1 MDKEKLR
8 QKKLKKQKK
17 RKEIL
22 KGKEEFVNNQKKY
35 LKERMQIFEAGKEV
49 RYWKT
54 HFHFH
59 KWSKLGVKKPEG
71 GFRVVGKICNMCGK
85 KKMNTDWIKIAKK
98 IVGFL
103 FFRK

>member
-1 MDKEKLR
+1 METEKLR
-8 QKKLKKQKK
+8 QKKLKKQKIRE
-17 RKEIL
+17 RKL
-22 KGKEEFVNNQKKY
+22 AGKKLNELNQKKY

-98 IVGFL
+98 IIGFL

>member
-8 QKKLKKQKK
+8 QKKLEK
-17 RKEIL
+17 RKRRNEIL
-22 KGKEEFVNNQKKY
+22 KGKEEFVNNQKKHF
-35 LKERMQIFEAGKEV
+35 KERMQIFEAGKEV
-49 RYWKT
+49 RYWKN

-98 IVGFL
+98 IIGFL